1 MRKFSLLF
9 LMIGFVSCQFFQS
22 KEELVE
28 KEVEQRLEVVDWNEV
43 DSYPLFESC
52 DESTSK
58 ETQKACF
65 QEAMYSYFVNAF
77 SDAQFEVEND
87 INETLYVDFK
97 IDEHGFI
104 TILQIE
110 ENIRINELIPRFNEE
125 ISNRLNDLTTV
136 APALK
141 QGSPV
146 SMKFRLPLVLNT
158 NN

>member
-1 MRKFSLLF
+1 MRRFSLLF
-9 LMIGFVSCQFFQS
+9 LMVSVVSCQFFQS

-28 KEVEQRLEVVDWNEV
+28 KEVQERLEVVDWNEV

-52 DESTSK
+52 DENTSK
-58 ETQKACF
+58 NIQKQCF
-65 QEAMYSYFVNAF
+65 QETMYSFFVAAF
-77 SDAQFEVEND
+77 SNAEFEVENE

-110 ENIRINELIPRFNEE
+110 ENLRINELIPGFNEE

-141 QGSPV
+141 QGNPV
-146 SMKFRLPLVLNT
+146 SMKFRLPLALNT